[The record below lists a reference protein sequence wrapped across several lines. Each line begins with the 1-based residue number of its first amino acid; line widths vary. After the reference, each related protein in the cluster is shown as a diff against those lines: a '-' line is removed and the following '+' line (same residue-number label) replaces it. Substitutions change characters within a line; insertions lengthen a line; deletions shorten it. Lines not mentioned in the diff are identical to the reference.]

1 MRLCMRSVLMS
12 GLRAKVHTMC
22 LCGAYVYNRWLT
34 LTEKRLLVSFGP
46 GEEIRDDMMLLDIDV
61 VSEME
66 SDLL

>member
-1 MRLCMRSVLMS
+1 
-12 GLRAKVHTMC
+12 MC

>member
-1 MRLCMRSVLMS
+1 MR
-12 GLRAKVHTMC
+12 
-22 LCGAYVYNRWLT
+22 AYVYNRWLT

-46 GEEIRDDMMLLDIDV
+46 GEEIRDDILLLDIDV